1 MKLIL
6 NADDFGLTESVN
18 LAIADCFHAGMVK
31 STTIMMNQ
39 PAVEHAAELYRR
51 GLISEVGLH
60 FTVTAGRPISDPDL
74 IPSLVN
80 DEGEFFDK
88 TILFNKSDVS
98 SDEVE
103 VELKAQYRAAL
114 DMGFNINHIDSHHFG
129 GVYRPL
135 KQGFTQAVN
144 KVGLPVRRID
154 NIIQGQELL
163 AVPTPDVFDMGF
175 YAEGATIEHLK
186 AMLLAYQEQKPSGT
200 IELMCHPAR
209 KVSEELVAL
218 SSYTDSR
225 VEEWRILTNLEMSLW
240 LQQQGIECVG
250 FDALNV

>member
-31 STTIMMNQ
+31 STTVMMNQ
-39 PAVEHAAELYRR
+39 PAVEHAADLYRQ

-60 FTVTAGRPISDPDL
+60 FTVTAGKPISDPNL
-74 IPSLVN
+74 IPSLVDN
-80 DEGEFFDK
+80 DGEFFDK
-88 TILFNKSDVS
+88 ATLFNKQNVS
-98 SDEVE
+98 SVE
-103 VELKAQYRAAL
+103 VGIELNAQYQAAL
-114 DMGFNINHIDSHHFG
+114 NMGFNINHIDSHHFG
-129 GVYRPL
+129 GVYRAL

-144 KVGLPVRRID
+144 KIGLPARRTD

-186 AMLLAYQEQKPSGT
+186 AMLLAYQDQKPSGT

-209 KVSEELVAL
+209 RVTEELKAL

-225 VEEWRILTNLEMSLW
+225 VEEWRILTNLELSLW
-240 LQQQGIECVG
+240 LQEQGIECVG
-250 FDALNV
+250 FNTFHR